1 MSEILEAKD
10 SEVGRNYIGTSGIA
24 VCILSK
30 NNKVLVR
37 SDKTGNVVEI
47 PPTYLLTKIEGD
59 ISMAKDTSTEDNSAT
74 ATATPAEGSK
84 RGKKSH
90 LIDEALRQNL
100 STDEIVQKVLTEFP
114 DLAEK
119 NVRNLVSVR
128 RSKLKKASS
137 TATNQ

>member
-10 SEVGRNYIGTSGIA
+10 SEVGRKYTSGSGI
-24 VCILSK
+24 CLYILSK
-30 NNKVLVR
+30 NNKILVR

-59 ISMAKDTSTEDNSAT
+59 ISMAKDTSTEDSSAT
-74 ATATPAEGSK
+74 ATAAPAAGSK

-100 STDEIVQKVLTEFP
+100 STDEIVQRVLSEFP